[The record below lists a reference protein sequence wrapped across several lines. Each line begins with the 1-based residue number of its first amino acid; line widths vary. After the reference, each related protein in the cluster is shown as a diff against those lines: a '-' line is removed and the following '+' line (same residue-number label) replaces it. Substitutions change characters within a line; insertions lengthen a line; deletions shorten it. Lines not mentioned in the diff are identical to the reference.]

1 MALNEQRFNNLFPA
15 FDSLDEVLAYTE
27 AKIPKE
33 HLNDVYAI
41 LMAYSN
47 TLLKVTATKK
57 HTN

>member
-1 MALNEQRFNNLFPA
+1 MALNEQRPNNLFPT
-15 FDSLDEVLAYTE
+15 FDSLEEVLAYTK
-27 AKIPKE
+27 ATIPKE

-41 LMAYSN
+41 LIAYSN